1 MKKITV
7 IGMALVLAASAASA
21 KSLTVIHSQTGEGT
35 TKDAGSS
42 IGIFA
47 QEIRD
52 AAAAAGMQLSEITEI
67 TVISAKLEKPE
78 PEEGEEP
85 AEDEYALFNEY
96 DIYDFRAFE
105 GGMFK
110 THIVKVDFS
119 QLVCADH
126 HLPTNDPPYLYGKNG
141 TFAQFTK
148 LTDCILPE
156 DLTAI
161 PGGAFYGC
169 SNLVNL
175 NLPPGL
181 ITIPQ
186 DGFGNCAKLKL
197 STLPPDLKNI
207 YSGAFAGCTAV
218 TFSEMP
224 SGVKEILANAFNECS
239 NVTFSELPDCV
250 TLIGEK
256 AFRATNVTISKFPG
270 ELETLEKAVFVNAP
284 ITEFTIDDVAG
295 LWNTIPDQTFWLG
308 DVDRTFVCRSPI
320 PPKAAVE
327 GTNTFTGVFGGSK
340 SFPKITMKVLESALP
355 LYQTTAPYSTMKLE
369 VLTTTA
375 PESDSSIDYES
386 FPEEV
391 EIKEGD
397 IALCYEVNGK
407 FFSSLSEAEV
417 PESAENAAFF
427 NVWFQG
433 SAPEN
438 IYVKEIRFAPETTK
452 VQARAEELIPNEE
465 PEPEEEDADVY
476 DAADE
481 EETGEIDDPDKD
493 VLYRASTTD
502 REAVSIPVTISPNMR
517 PLQVVIGQSA
527 NGTITGVDSVDA
539 RESFVS
545 RRGNTINLSRAGA
558 SLYDLAGRVVA
569 STEGTSISMDQ
580 LPGGVYILRAGNTV
594 QKIVK

>member
-207 YSGAFAGCTAV
+207 YSGAFFGCKAV

-308 DVDRTFVCRSPI
+308 DVERTFVCRSPI

-386 FPEEV
+386 FPVEV

-452 VQARAEELIPNEE
+452 VQARAVELIPNEE
-465 PEPEEEDADVY
+465 PEPEEEDADAYY
-476 DAADE
+476 DADE

-569 STEGTSISMDQ
+569 STEGTSLSMDQ